1 MLVEDRPNQDC
12 RDQGIHQRNDKC
24 NLKGIEILDQKIGH
38 EQSTDNGPDALEEID
53 HPDGRG
59 IFLYVLG
66 VEFTPVS
73 KAGSIWERD
82 GEEDQERR
90 VKDWSKAKSL
100 SGGGK
105 EYIFEYSGEV
115 DGKRKGHRIKELEEN
130 KDLYFLV
137 HFFHRFTNNEGAD
150 RYQEEPI
157 GKNDSESEFVSKE
170 RDEKF
175 PQQEDLCNDTAQ
187 PHNKERG
194 F

>member
-1 MLVEDRPNQDC
+1 
-12 RDQGIHQRNDKC
+12 
-24 NLKGIEILDQKIGH
+24 LDQEKGH
-38 EQSTDNGPDALEEID
+38 EQPTDNGSDAVEEID

-59 IFLYVLG
+59 IFLCVLG

-73 KAGSIWERD
+73 KTGSIWERD
-82 GEEDQERR
+82 GEKDQERR
-90 VKDWSKAKSL
+90 VRDWSKAKSL
-100 SGGGK
+100 SRGGK
-105 EYIFEYSGEV
+105 EYIFEYSGKV
-115 DGKRKGHRIKELEEN
+115 DGKRKGHRIEELEEN
-130 KDLYFLV
+130 KDLYLLV

-175 PQQEDLCNDTAQ
+175 PQKEDLCDDTAQ
-187 PHNKERG
+187 PHTKERD